1 MEEQVA
7 VLNKVVREVLT
18 TEVKLEQRLLKEMMV

>member
-1 MEEQVA
+1 MEEEVA